1 MENQIKIDYENMPNQ
16 SNSIRGQAIEI
27 NNKLSFA
34 FFNPPYWLQE
44 YQADNGIDRNADTSH
59 NRPKSKYAAGISHKI
74 GTPINPSAEIIP
86 ETKIL
91 MIS

>member
-34 FFNPPYWLQE
+34 FFNPPY
-44 YQADNGIDRNADTSH
+44 
-59 NRPKSKYAAGISHKI
+59 
-74 GTPINPSAEIIP
+74 
-86 ETKIL
+86 
-91 MIS
+91 